1 MSNDPKNI
9 FQIQSE
15 IYTDV
20 SDTVLAS
27 YPTCTIRN
35 SFVYAP
41 DAFPFASIVMS
52 GDGNT
57 QNTRDSSNIDKFND
71 ITATVDVYTNTVS
84 GKKAQAEGIMAVING
99 RLYALNFKMVSCKPS
114 SNISNAQNYRLSAT
128 FTATVDC
135 YGNIYARR

>member
-1 MSNDPKNI
+1 MSNEIKDI
-9 FQIQSE
+9 FQIMKE

-20 SDTVLAS
+20 TNAVLAS

-41 DAFPFASIVMS
+41 DAFPLASIVMS

-71 ITATVDVYTNTVS
+71 VTATVDVYTNTVN
-84 GKKAQAEGIMAVING
+84 GKKAQAEGIMAIISG
-99 RLYALNFKMVSCKPS
+99 SFYALNFKMVSCKPS

>member
-20 SDTVLAS
+20 ANTVLAS

-52 GDGNT
+52 DDGDT
-57 QNTRDSSNIDKFND
+57 QNTRDSSNIEKYIDV
-71 ITATVDVYTNTVS
+71 TATVDVYTNTAN
-84 GKKAQAEGIMAVING
+84 GKKVQAEGIMAVISS
-99 RLYALNFKMVSCKPS
+99 RLYALNFKKVSCKPN
-114 SNISNAQNYRLSAT
+114 SNTNIASTYRLSAT

>member
-20 SDTVLAS
+20 ADTVLAS

-57 QNTRDSSNIDKFND
+57 QNTRDSSHIDKFND
-71 ITATVDVYTNTVS
+71 ITATVDVYTNTVN
-84 GKKAQAEGIMAVING
+84 GKKKQAEDIMAVISG

-114 SNISNAQNYRLSAT
+114 SNTNIASTYRLSAT